1 VFADIARRWGSFDI
15 DLFASRLNYKV
26 PCYVSWRP
34 DPDVILIDAFYM
46 DWGPYLFY
54 VFPPFSMIATCLQ
67 KITQDKATGVLIV
80 PIWTTQPWFTG
91 ILNLLMDKPL
101 ILSQSNSLLT
111 QPHNGD
117 LHPLRH
123 QLRLTACK
131 VSGKASNIEEFQMTL
146 LPSSSSHGLLVPRN
160 NTNRTNPSGTDIVL
174 NGRLIPTIH
183 L

>member
-1 VFADIARRWGSFDI
+1 
-15 DLFASRLNYKV
+15 
-26 PCYVSWRP
+26 
-34 DPDVILIDAFYM
+34 
-46 DWGPYLFY
+46 
-54 VFPPFSMIATCLQ
+54 MIATCLQ
-67 KITQDKATGVLIV
+67 KITQDKATWVLIV

-91 ILNLLMDKPL
+91 SNLLMDKPL
-101 ILSQSNSLLT
+101 ILPQSNSLLT

-117 LHPLRH
+117 LHPLRY

-183 L
+183 LWTLC